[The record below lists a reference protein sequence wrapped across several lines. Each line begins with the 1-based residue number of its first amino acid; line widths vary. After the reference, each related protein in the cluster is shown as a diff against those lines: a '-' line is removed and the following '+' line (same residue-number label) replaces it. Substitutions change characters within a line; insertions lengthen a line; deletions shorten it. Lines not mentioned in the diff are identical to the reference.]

1 MIKAVKIKISGIPIP
16 KIPNAVEEIEV
27 NARFFILD
35 DFDMLFCLRIFLR
48 VILESIEL
56 CFSLILSALYVF

>member
-1 MIKAVKIKISGIPIP
+1 MIKAVKRKISGIPTP
-16 KIPNAVEEIEV
+16 KMPNAVEEIEV

-35 DFDMLFCLRIFLR
+35 DLEIFFCLRIFLR

>member
-1 MIKAVKIKISGIPIP
+1 MIKAVKRKMSGIPIP

-35 DFDMLFCLRIFLR
+35 DFDIFF
-48 VILESIEL
+48 VYEYFYE
-56 CFSLILSALYVF
+56 